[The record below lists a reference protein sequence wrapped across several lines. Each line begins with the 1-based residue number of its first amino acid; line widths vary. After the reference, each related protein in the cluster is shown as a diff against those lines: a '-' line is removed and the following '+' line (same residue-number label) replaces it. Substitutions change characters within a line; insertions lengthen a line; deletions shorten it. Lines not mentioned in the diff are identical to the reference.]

1 VSRPVGRDSEVR
13 VAWFPKEAEE
23 LAVNLLATAHIP
35 LVPEVVT
42 SEPAVAL
49 TGITKSFGSH
59 EVLHSVDLT
68 VRHGEHVVIFG
79 PSGSGKSTLLRTIN
93 LLEEPQAGSVR
104 VLGVEYSPVAPA
116 GVERGSV
123 FDLRRRVGMVFQQFN
138 LFPHLTAVE
147 NIALPLRKIK
157 GVPRR
162 EAEERAADALQS
174 VGLRPWAAH
183 YPSEMS
189 GGQQQRVAIARALS
203 LDPKVM
209 LFDEPTSAL
218 DAEVVGEVLTVM
230 RKLAETGM
238 TMVIVTHEVGFAREV
253 GDQNVFMEDGRIVEC
268 GPRSIYDSS
277 TNERTRRF
285 LGAVL

>member
-1 VSRPVGRDSEVR
+1 MNR
-13 VAWFPKEAEE
+13 
-23 LAVNLLATAHIP
+23 LATAQVP
-35 LVPEVVT
+35 LLSGVLT

-49 TGITKSFGSH
+49 TGIRKSFGSH
-59 EVLHSVDLT
+59 EVLHSVDFT

-104 VLGVEYSPVAPA
+104 VLGIEYSPVAPK

-157 GVPRR
+157 RMGRR
-162 EAEERAADALQS
+162 EAEERAADHLQS
-174 VGLRPWAAH
+174 VGLRRWAAH

-203 LDPKVM
+203 LDPTVM

-230 RKLAETGM
+230 RTLAETGM

-253 GDQNVFMEDGRIVEC
+253 GDQNVFMEDGRVVEC
-268 GPRSIYDSS
+268 GPRTIYDSPD
-277 TNERTRRF
+277 NERTRRF